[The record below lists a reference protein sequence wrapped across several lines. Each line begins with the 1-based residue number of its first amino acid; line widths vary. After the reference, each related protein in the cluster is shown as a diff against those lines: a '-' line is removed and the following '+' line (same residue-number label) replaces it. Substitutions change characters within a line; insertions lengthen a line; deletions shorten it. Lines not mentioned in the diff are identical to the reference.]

1 MDQITFKR
9 VNTKTA
15 MMLTYAIQILI
26 IVVFVLGM
34 FIFNKKVAKLKN
46 DSYQLF
52 EGMDKQLIKDK
63 EDNCNEFIAR
73 YTELKED
80 EKYDDTKT
88 FIKET
93 NNRQNGMQFYPNAT
107 VTKSASEEHTEP
119 KFGDNL
125 FSNKSSSHSNIERDR
140 KSLKLHI

>member
-34 FIFNKKVAKLKN
+34 FIFNKGVTKLKN

-52 EGMDKQLIKDK
+52 EGLDKQLVK
-63 EDNCNEFIAR
+63 EKENNCNQFIAM
-73 YTELKED
+73 YTDFNED
-80 EKYDDTKT
+80 QKYDTKT
-88 FIKET
+88 FIKQT
-93 NNRQNGMQFYPNAT
+93 NNRQSEMQLYPDAAI
-107 VTKSASEEHTEP
+107 TKSVSE
-119 KFGDNL
+119 
-125 FSNKSSSHSNIERDR
+125 
-140 KSLKLHI
+140 